1 MSEKKY
7 TKRHFTATGFL
18 VNDVCVLL
26 HWHEK
31 VKAWLP
37 LGGHIEENEDP
48 VTAVLR
54 EIREESGIVANVF
67 DSGSNFE
74 FDNPLQ
80 ITPPFTILIE
90 DINDPIEGYHQHID
104 MIYICIL
111 DKSHNEKSEILPTGC
126 LWVDIDS
133 LRKKKPF
140 LTPDGQLI
148 SPPDDVAII
157 ASHAIKVVN
166 GY

>member
-1 MSEKKY
+1 MSGKQY

-37 LGGHIEENEDP
+37 LGGHIEVNEDP

-54 EIREESGIVANVF
+54 EIREESGIVATIFNT
-67 DSGSNFE
+67 GSNFE

-80 ITPPFTILIE
+80 IIPPYTILLE

-111 DKSHNEKSEILPTGC
+111 DKTHNPKCAILPKDC
-126 LWVDIDS
+126 LWVDIES
-133 LRKKKPF
+133 LDKKKPF

-148 SPPDDVAII
+148 SPPDDVVIL
-157 ASHAIKVVN
+157 ASHAIKLVN
-166 GY
+166 GH